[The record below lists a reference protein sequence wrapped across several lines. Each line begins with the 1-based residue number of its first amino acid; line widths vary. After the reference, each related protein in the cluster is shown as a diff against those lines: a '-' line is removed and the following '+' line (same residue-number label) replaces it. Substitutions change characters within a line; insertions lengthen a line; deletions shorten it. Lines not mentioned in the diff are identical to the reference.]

1 MKVETITERIKTYAD
16 WLKSHLNPK
25 YKPTEQEQLI
35 CDIVIKMLQN
45 PQTKRIIWEQDYL
58 IISNSE
64 TIIRLDGGV
73 LSIISAKG
81 IMKMDCSPIFIDYL
95 KSQSIKYI
103 GGEIQQFELKIAEKE
118 LGMLTD
124 ISK

>member
-95 KSQSIKYI
+95 NSQSIKYI
-103 GGEIQQFELKIAEKE
+103 GDEIQQFELKIAEKE